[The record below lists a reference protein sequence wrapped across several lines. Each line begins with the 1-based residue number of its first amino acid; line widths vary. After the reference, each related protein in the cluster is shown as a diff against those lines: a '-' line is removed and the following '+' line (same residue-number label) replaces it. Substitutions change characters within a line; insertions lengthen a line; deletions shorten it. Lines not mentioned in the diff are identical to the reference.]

1 MASVKL
7 STGLAAS
14 GAPPLTA
21 NQQQDDALQRALL
34 AAILESADDA
44 IIHQTLQGQILSW
57 SAGAERIF
65 GYRAEEA
72 VGRSIT
78 LVIPPELRA
87 HEQLLLAKVQRG
99 ERIDHIET
107 IRVAKDGRRMEVSLS
122 VSPVRDSAGSIVGA
136 LKVLRNID
144 AEKGVVRLR
153 AQLGA
158 IVESSDD
165 AIVGK
170 TLEGIIQSWNGGAS
184 RIFGY
189 SAAEA
194 VGKPILLIVPPE
206 LHAEEQQILRRLRN
220 GERIEHFDTIRLTKD
235 GRRIPISLSV
245 SPVRDAHGV
254 IIGAAKIARDI
265 SNRQRAEQ
273 ALRASEERLRQAD
286 RRKDEFLALLA
297 HELRNPLAPI
307 RYALAT
313 VRKLGHS
320 CEQQQRAEEVIE
332 RQVAHMSRL
341 LDDLLDASRI
351 TRGMLGLQ
359 KGRTELTTV
368 LGTAIEAARP
378 VLDAKRHALA
388 LDLPSQAVRL
398 EADAVRLAQVFSNL
412 LINAGKYTDPGG
424 RITLRARQESE
435 ELVVSVRDN
444 GIGIAAD
451 MMPRLFTLF
460 SQAHGALARCEGGL
474 GVGLAL
480 VRGIVTLHGGSVEAH
495 SEGVGHG
502 SEFVVRLPLGTPA
515 VSVGEGSPPLAPALP
530 GVGLKVLIVDD
541 NQDAA
546 NTCAAFLELCGH
558 HVQTAY
564 TGGEALKLAEVFHP
578 HVVLLDIGLP
588 DVSGYELAKDMQ
600 RVLAGRNAVLIAVTG
615 WGQEQDKRR
624 ALAAGFEYHLTKPI
638 EAEAV
643 ESLLRSLGNALS
655 AAPAG
660 PS

>member
-1 MASVKL
+1 MANVKL
-7 STGLAAS
+7 RTGLPARC
-14 GAPPLTA
+14 GLPVTRNDP
-21 NQQQDDALQRALL
+21 QDDTLQRSLL
-34 AAILESADDA
+34 AAILECADDA
-44 IIHQTLQGQILSW
+44 IVHKTLQGQILSW

-72 VGRSIT
+72 IGRPIT
-78 LVIPPELRA
+78 LIIPPELHA
-87 HEQLLLAKVQRG
+87 QEQMILAKVQRG
-99 ERIDHIET
+99 ERIDHLET
-107 IRVAKDGRRMEVSLS
+107 IRVGKDGRRMEVSLS

-136 LKVLRNID
+136 VKVLRPIE
-144 AEKGVVRLR
+144 AEQGAARLR
-153 AQLGA
+153 AQLAA
-158 IVESSDD
+158 IVECSDD
-165 AIVGK
+165 AIVSK
-170 TLEGIIQSWNGGAS
+170 TLDGTIQSWNGGAS

-189 SAAEA
+189 SAEEA

-206 LHAEEQQILRRLRN
+206 LHAQEQQILRRLGN

-245 SPVRDAHGV
+245 SPLRDARGV

-265 SNRQRAEQ
+265 SERKRAEL
-273 ALRASEERLRQAD
+273 ALRATEERLRQAD

-313 VRKLGHS
+313 VKKLGHS

-424 RITLRARQESE
+424 RIELRARQESE
-435 ELVVSVRDN
+435 ELVVWVRDN

-451 MMPRLFTLF
+451 VMPRLFTLF
-460 SQAHGALARCEGGL
+460 SQAHSALTRSEGGL

-480 VRGIVTLHGGSVEAH
+480 VRGIVTLHGGRVEVR
-495 SEGVGHG
+495 SEGLGRG
-502 SEFVVRLPLGTPA
+502 SEFVVRLPLGTSG
-515 VSVGEGSPPLAPALP
+515 VSVGEGLPPAAPAVA

-546 NTCAAFLELCGH
+546 NTCAAFLELSGH

-564 TGGEALKLAEVFHP
+564 TGGDALKLAAVFHP

-588 DVSGYELAKDMQ
+588 DVSGYDLAKELR
-600 RVLAGRNAVLIAVTG
+600 RVLAGCNAVLIAVTG

-624 ALAAGFEYHLTKPI
+624 ASAAGFEYHLTKPI
-638 EAEAV
+638 AAEAV
-643 ESLLRSLGNALS
+643 ESLLGSLANALS
-655 AAPAG
+655 AAPAD
-660 PS
+660 PP

>member
-7 STGLAAS
+7 STGLTAS

-21 NQQQDDALQRALL
+21 QQHDDALQRALL

-78 LVIPPELRA
+78 LVIPPELQA

-245 SPVRDAHGV
+245 SPVRDARGV

-265 SNRQRAEQ
+265 SNRRRAEQ

-351 TRGMLGLQ
+351 TRGALGLK

-378 VLDAKRHALA
+378 ILDAKRHTLE

-424 RITLRARQESE
+424 RIELRARQESE
-435 ELVVSVRDN
+435 ELVVWVRDN

-451 MMPRLFTLF
+451 VMPRLFTLF
-460 SQAHGALARCEGGL
+460 SQAHSALTRSEGGL

-480 VRGIVTLHGGSVEAH
+480 VRGIVTLHGGRVEVR
-495 SEGVGHG
+495 SEGLGRG
-502 SEFVVRLPLGTPA
+502 SEFVVRLPLGTSG
-515 VSVGEGSPPLAPALP
+515 VSVGEGLPPAAPAVA

-546 NTCAAFLELCGH
+546 NTCAAFLELSGH

-564 TGGEALKLAEVFHP
+564 TGGDALKLAAVFHP

-588 DVSGYELAKDMQ
+588 DVSGYDLAKELR
-600 RVLAGRNAVLIAVTG
+600 RVLAGCNAVLIAVTG

-624 ALAAGFEYHLTKPI
+624 ASAAGFEYHLTKPI
-638 EAEAV
+638 AAEAV
-643 ESLLRSLGNALS
+643 ESLLGSLANALS
-655 AAPAG
+655 AAPAD
-660 PS
+660 PP